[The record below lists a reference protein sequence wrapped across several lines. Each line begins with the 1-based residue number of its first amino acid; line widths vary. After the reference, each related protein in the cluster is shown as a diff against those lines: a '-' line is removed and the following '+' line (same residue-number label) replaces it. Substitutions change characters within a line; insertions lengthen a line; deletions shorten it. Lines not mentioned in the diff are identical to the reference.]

1 MKDFPIL
8 GYFCSGACWGLEP
21 RRRPDGTY
29 DETPETVRELL
40 LSRMYW
46 GLREC
51 GRSSDEARAEL
62 NARIMALA
70 DEPDDPYRDINF
82 EIAFTT
88 PEMREA
94 ARKETGPRSFFAPP
108 EDDEDGEAEDSAPRH

>member
-1 MKDFPIL
+1 MKDFNIQ
-8 GYFCSGACWGLEP
+8 GYFCGGACWGMEP

-29 DETPETVRELL
+29 DESPETVMELL

-46 GLREC
+46 GLRER
-51 GRSSDEARAEL
+51 GRSADEARAEL

-70 DEPDDPYRDINF
+70 DEPEDPYRHIDF

-94 ARKETGPRSFFAPP
+94 ARKETGTRSCFAPP
-108 EDDEDGEAEDSAPRH
+108 EGDEEGEAADRAPRH

>member
-1 MKDFPIL
+1 MKDFDIL
-8 GYFCSGACWGLEP
+8 GYVCSGKCWGLEP
-21 RRRPDGTY
+21 RRRRDGTY
-29 DETPETVRELL
+29 DETAETVMELL

-46 GLREC
+46 GLRER

-70 DEPDDPYRDINF
+70 DEPEDPYGHIDF
-82 EIAFTT
+82 EIAFST

-94 ARKETGPRSFFAPP
+94 ARQETGPRPCFAPP
-108 EDDEDGEAEDSAPRH
+108 EGDEESEAPAGAPRH